1 MLHQP
6 REIHFLSPDQ
16 LQYTMKPLFLFLAA
30 LYLVSFLGTCSNSK
44 QGGTSSY
51 SLMSGRG
58 E

>member
-1 MLHQP
+1 
-6 REIHFLSPDQ
+6 
-16 LQYTMKPLFLFLAA
+16 MKLFLFLLA